1 MARIDKWLWSVRIFK
16 TRTIATDACKAGK
29 IKLNGNSLKA
39 SYNVRIGDVIVVKK
53 DSFNLSFKVVQLLE
67 KRVSATL
74 AAAAVE
80 NITSEEEMN
89 KFKSW
94 FAETRDRGA
103 GRPTKRERR
112 EIDGYKIESID
123 ETTANPIIYVA
134 DDYEEDDDEDFDTKN
149 WWEEE

>member
-1 MARIDKWLWSVRIFK
+1 MARIDKWLWSVRVFK
-16 TRTIATDACKAGK
+16 TRTLATDACKAGK
-29 IKLNGNSLKA
+29 VKLNGNSLKA
-39 SYNVRIGDVIVVKK
+39 SYSIKINDVIVVKK

-112 EIDGYKIESID
+112 DIDDYKVESVSD
-123 ETTANPIIYVA
+123 ATATPITYIA
-134 DDYEEDDDEDFDTKN
+134 DDYEEDGDDAFETKN
-149 WWEEE
+149 WWEE

>member
-1 MARIDKWLWSVRIFK
+1 MARIDKWLWSVRVFK
-16 TRTIATDACKAGK
+16 TRTIATDACKAGRV
-29 IKLNGNSLKA
+29 KLNGNSLKA
-39 SYNVRIGDVIVVKK
+39 SYSIKIGDVIVVKK

-74 AAAAVE
+74 AQAAVE

-112 EIDGYKIESID
+112 DIDGYKIENVAG
-123 ETTANPIIYVA
+123 ETTENVLPADDF
-134 DDYEEDDDEDFDTKN
+134 DDYEDDGDDADYFN
-149 WWEEE
+149 L

>member
-1 MARIDKWLWSVRIFK
+1 MARVDKWLWSVRVFK
-16 TRTIATDACKAGK
+16 TRTIATDACKAGR

-39 SYNVRIGDVIVVKK
+39 SYNIRLGDVIVVKK
-53 DSFNLSFKVVQLLE
+53 DSFNLSFKVLQLLE

-74 AAAAVE
+74 AQAAVE

-112 EIDGYKIESID
+112 DIDGYKIESVQD
-123 ETTANPIIYVA
+123 DRLGLNPSF
-134 DDYEEDDDEDFDTKN
+134 DDVDDDDDDDSPWDF
-149 WWEEE
+149 EE

>member
-1 MARIDKWLWSVRIFK
+1 MARIDKWLWSVRVFK
-16 TRTIATDACKAGK
+16 TRTIATDACKAGR

-39 SYNVRIGDVIVVKK
+39 SYHVRIGDVIVVKK

-74 AAAAVE
+74 AQAAVE

-112 EIDGYKIESID
+112 DIDGYKIES
-123 ETTANPIIYVA
+123 VQ
-134 DDYEEDDDEDFDTKN
+134 DDSLLLNLSLDDDEEEDAAWDFD
-149 WWEEE
+149 E